1 MSRSTGIFVMI
12 HHQLFSPKMPLEEH
26 IRFFL
31 LSKISLHTMEEVCG
45 LLHVQPIIFADTPS
59 RCSPST

>member
-1 MSRSTGIFVMI
+1 MMI

-31 LSKISLHTMEEVCG
+31 LSKISLHTMEEAGG